1 MANNYG
7 LFFTNKNT
15 GAVIRLPVNPESL
28 PASRDTAND
37 DLNVLGIGPIMVPR
51 IPELKKIEI
60 ASYFPGRPDLLTL
73 TAGSFQP
80 PSFYISFFEGAM
92 LNKEILT
99 YTPVRYYEDGEQYLL
114 DDNGYDVLVVG
125 FEYEER
131 GAETGDFY
139 YTLNLSEYRDYTP
152 TKMQLQTNKDK
163 ATGAAIATTEPTRSI
178 PKNQLV
184 VGSTVIANGKYYYSA
199 TGAEPH
205 GNGNGRRCKVSRIEA
220 SKPYPVHIA
229 TEAGGALGWIKKD
242 ALQVVD
248 DE

>member
-15 GAVIRLPVNPESL
+15 GAVIRLPVNPEGL

-152 TKMQLQTNKDK
+152 AKMQLQSGSNQTG
-163 ATGAAIATTEPTRSI
+163 GAAVATTEPTRSI

-184 VGSTVIANGKYYYSA
+184 VGSVVIANSKYYASSN
-199 TGAEPH
+199 GDEPH

-220 SKPYPVHIA
+220 SRSYPVHI
-229 TEAGGALGWIKKD
+229 TDESGGALGWIKKD
-242 ALQVVD
+242 SLQVVD